1 MLYFI
6 RYSTGI
12 ILCDLFLIINNIDFM
27 SYADNNTPYTTDE
40 STEKVIVKL
49 EIEAESLCKWFTDDQ
64 MKANPDK
71 YYLHL
76 SSTS

>member
-1 MLYFI
+1 
-6 RYSTGI
+6 
-12 ILCDLFLIINNIDFM
+12 M